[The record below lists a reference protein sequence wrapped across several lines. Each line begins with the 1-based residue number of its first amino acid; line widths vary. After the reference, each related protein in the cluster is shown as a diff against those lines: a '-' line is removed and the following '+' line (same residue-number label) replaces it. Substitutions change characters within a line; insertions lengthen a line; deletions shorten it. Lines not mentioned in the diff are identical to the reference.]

1 MESNRVA
8 RGIQAV
14 KTSFRKASPNDIRNY
29 ICNVGRDR
37 HNHFLK
43 FFQTVIKSNVWV
55 KDEESIT
62 LSDPS
67 KLPIGVIY
75 EKGHN
80 EYAMGVC
87 KSCGTYKLDDFT
99 ITIQKTIEYS
109 MWGPYQRT
117 GWSIIEIK
125 TLLGWR
131 KHLMEQ
137 PMNIYG
143 VMIPKFERSRWM
155 LFCFWPGDIEELIT
169 LEMQLMDN
177 IFEQNALEGG
187 VMKSRL
193 LKRYNTNMKGFR
205 DMIKNQYRTTT
216 FSLNDEEKR
225 FIQKQVWLDQQV
237 KQIYKV

>member
-1 MESNRVA
+1 MELSRA
-8 RGIQAV
+8 AKDMHSI
-14 KTSFRKASPNDIRNY
+14 KTSFRKAADSDIRNY
-29 ICNVGRDR
+29 ICHANGDR
-37 HNHFLK
+37 RNHFLK
-43 FFQTVIKSNVWV
+43 FFNTVVRSNIWV
-55 KDEESIT
+55 KDENTIT
-62 LSDPS
+62 LSDPT

-75 EKGHN
+75 EKGHH

-87 KSCGTYKLDDFT
+87 KSCGTYNLDDFT
-99 ITIQKTIEYS
+99 VTVQKTIEYS

-131 KHLMEQ
+131 KRLMEE
-137 PMNIYG
+137 PINIYG
-143 VMIPKFERSRWM
+143 SIIPKFERSRWM
-155 LFCFWPGDIEELIT
+155 LFCFWPGEIKELIS

-187 VMKSRL
+187 NMRNRL
-193 LKRYNTNMKGFR
+193 LKKYNKTLPEFR
-205 DMIKNQYRTTT
+205 DMIKEQYKMTT
-216 FSLNDEEKR
+216 FSLNDEEKK